1 MLNNDHRKDAKND
14 FEKIFFKLMNNS
26 VFGKTME
33 NVCNHRNIKLVTTH
47 EKLSKYASEP
57 NLMSVKCFS
66 ENLLAVEMRKAEV
79 KMNKQANIP
88 WTGDIR
94 Y

>member
-33 NVCNHRNIKLVTTH
+33 NVRYHRNIKLVTTH
-47 EKLSKYASEP
+47 EKLNKYASEP

-66 ENLLAVEMRKAEV
+66 ENLLAVEMRKTQI